1 MEGVLLLPLPVWETD
16 CESNDVQEREKEAH
30 KAFTAASW
38 GTLVQCL
45 AQLAT
50 AERMYLSLTFL
61 EQKRFHSI
69 GRSKE
74 VSNTLVVSSYHMCV
88 IVLFC

>member
-1 MEGVLLLPLPVWETD
+1 MLRFCAAQD
-16 CESNDVQEREKEAH
+16 REKEAH
-30 KAFTAASW
+30 KAFTAAAW

-45 AQLAT
+45 SQFVA

-61 EQKRFHSI
+61 EQKRFHPI

-74 VSNTLVVSSYHMCV
+74 V
-88 IVLFC
+88 